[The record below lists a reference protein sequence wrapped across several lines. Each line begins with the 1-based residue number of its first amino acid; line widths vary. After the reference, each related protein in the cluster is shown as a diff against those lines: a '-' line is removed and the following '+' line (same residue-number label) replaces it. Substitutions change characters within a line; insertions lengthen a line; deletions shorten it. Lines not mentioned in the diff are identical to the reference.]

1 MASDVVLVLRSEHR
15 RLARLS
21 ERSRRSSRGLEDPRA
36 ELRRAVGAHAAA
48 GRSELLPGLAGWPE
62 VARWEALLDDV
73 VEACDEH
80 LPAVVEACD
89 EHLPAVVEAL
99 VTVEKKSLLPWLG
112 ERTSVDDRRRLGTL
126 YRVRRDM
133 AARAPASRPGLTR
146 TELYERAR
154 RAGVENRSRMT
165 QAELRAAVE
174 EWERQHASR
183 MA

>member
-1 MASDVVLVLRSEHR
+1 MASDLVLVLRSEHR
-15 RLARLS
+15 RLSRLS
-21 ERSRRSSRGLEDPRA
+21 ERSGRSSRGLQDPRA

-48 GRSELLPGLAGWPE
+48 GRSELLPGLGGWPE
-62 VARWEALLDDV
+62 AVRWETLLCDV
-73 VEACDEH
+73 AEASDEE
-80 LPAVVEACD
+80 LPG
-89 EHLPAVVEAL
+89 LVEAL
-99 VTVEKKSLLPWLG
+99 VTVEQQSLLPWLG

-174 EWERQHASR
+174 AWERQHASR
-183 MA
+183 TA

>member
-62 VARWEALLDDV
+62 VARWEALLDD
-73 VEACDEH
+73 
-80 LPAVVEACD
+80 VVEACD